1 MLRHNIDVMHNEKNV
16 GEALLSTCLDIP
28 DKTKDNIKACLD
40 MEEICKSPKLE
51 VNPKPN
57 GGWEKPRANYCVSK
71 EDKIII
77 LKWFKQLMFPDGFA
91 ANLRRVVNLAQKKFI
106 GLKSHDHHI
115 IMERLLP
122 VALRGFI
129 PEAEWREIAELS
141 FFYRQLCAKEINPER
156 MRELEGEIPIL
167 LCKLEKTFPPGFF
180 NVMQHLIVHL
190 PYEAR
195 VGGPVAY
202 HWMYTFERAMHNLRL
217 KVHNKARVEGSIV
230 EACIVQ
236 EITNCVSLYF
246 SDHVHTSWKRK
257 HRCNNGGKKVQNDG
271 CSLDVFQHQGTLHGR
286 GVTRYLTPQELNA
299 VELYILTNC
308 SDVDTFREAFAKEKL
323 AKHPNL
329 SVEGLD
335 KMMAAEFVDWFKTA
349 V

>member
-1 MLRHNIDVMHNEKNV
+1 MK
-16 GEALLSTCLDIP
+16 A
-28 DKTKDNIKACLD
+28 KDNIKARLD
-40 MEEICKSPKLE
+40 MEDICKRTKLE
-51 VNPKPN
+51 MKKKPN
-57 GGWEKPRANYCVSK
+57 GKWEKPKAKYCVST

-91 ANLRRVVNLAQKKFI
+91 ANLRRAVNLAQRKFI

-156 MRELEGEIPIL
+156 MRALEAEIPIL

-195 VGGPVAY
+195 VGGPVTY
-202 HWMYTFERAMHNLRL
+202 HWMYIFERYV
-217 KVHNKARVEGSIV
+217 K
-230 EACIVQ
+230 
-236 EITNCVSLYF
+236 
-246 SDHVHTSWKRK
+246 
-257 HRCNNGGKKVQNDG
+257 
-271 CSLDVFQHQGTLHGR
+271 
-286 GVTRYLTPQELNA
+286 
-299 VELYILTNC
+299 
-308 SDVDTFREAFAKEKL
+308 
-323 AKHPNL
+323 
-329 SVEGLD
+329 
-335 KMMAAEFVDWFKTA
+335 
-349 V
+349 